1 MQQHI
6 PADTGD
12 GNWNLV
18 EIPFMAFS
26 AKFGA
31 AKL

>member
-1 MQQHI
+1 MDI
-6 PADTGD
+6 PADSGD
-12 GNWNLV
+12 GHWNLV